1 MELLVYA
8 LTIISIAAV
17 VIIEVVWRR
26 MAMRTSVT
34 DKVLESR
41 RRLKYFE
48 IFTVIV
54 AITSIIYSYEFLTG
68 EEMNGLACM
77 FYVGLFFGWNRV
89 MLEPYYKT
97 DIIPELDR
105 FSLYLRS
112 FELDKQNIF
121 KNRNAFT
128 RSGLLPEK
136 LEKVFCSLIR
146 KKIAVVYSIGD
157 PGTISP
163 TTQEAASIYAN
174 DQEWQRAVARL
185 TEKAEVILLRLG
197 DTEGCRWE
205 VMHCFERGYVGKTIF
220 VVDDVDDL
228 RFIESQTHTPLPAHL
243 YEYDFRKASVGLYM
257 DDSNTWHHKILG
269 SKKNI
274 EYFLDEL
281 LNEKSHLRKPK
292 VSFKA
297 IRSARSGSKWWDR
310 LSLLFNPIAYVLY
323 NRWSWKSITAFVVYE
338 MVALLAL
345 FCMCIAMSDNEDEYV
360 GALILFGLPLLF
372 ICTLPWLWYGPKYS
386 AALNSWGGT
395 CIAAK
400 ANKSLAVWMITYA
413 VLATGLAM
421 LVY

>member
-1 MELLVYA
+1 
-8 LTIISIAAV
+8 
-17 VIIEVVWRR
+17 
-26 MAMRTSVT
+26 MRTSVT
-34 DKVLESR
+34 DKVLEDR

-48 IFTVIV
+48 IFTIIV

-68 EEMNGLACM
+68 EEMNGIACM

-97 DIIPELDR
+97 DVIPELDR

-146 KKIAVVYSIGD
+146 KKVAVVYSIGD

-174 DQEWQRAVARL
+174 DQEWQRAVVRL

-197 DTEGCRWE
+197 DTEGCKWE

-228 RFIESQTHTPLPAHL
+228 RFIESHTHTPLPAHL

-257 DDSNTWHHKILG
+257 DDCNTWHHQILG

-274 EYFLDEL
+274 ENLLDAFTDGRSSL
-281 LNEKSHLRKPK
+281 KKPNL
-292 VSFKA
+292 SFKK
-297 IRSARSGSKWWDR
+297 IISAKSGSKWWDR
-310 LSLLFNPIAYVLY
+310 LTLLFNPIAYVLY
-323 NRWSWKSITAFVVYE
+323 NRWSWKSIFALVTYEIFVLF
-338 MVALLAL
+338 ALLCA
-345 FCMCIAMSDNEDEYV
+345 CMAISNDEDEYF
-360 GALILFGLPLLF
+360 AIMILFGLPLWF
-372 ICTLPWLWYGPKYS
+372 ILSLPWLWYGPKYS
-386 AALNSWGGT
+386 AALNSWGGSG
-395 CIAAK
+395 IAAK
-400 ANKSLAVWMITYA
+400 ANKSLALWMITYA
-413 VLATGLAM
+413 VLAMGLAM